1 VTLDRAALVQLG
13 LEYLKQADD
22 VDAAAAAVPRE

>member
-1 VTLDRAALVQLG
+1 VRLG

-22 VDAAAAAVPRE
+22 IDAVASAVPGE